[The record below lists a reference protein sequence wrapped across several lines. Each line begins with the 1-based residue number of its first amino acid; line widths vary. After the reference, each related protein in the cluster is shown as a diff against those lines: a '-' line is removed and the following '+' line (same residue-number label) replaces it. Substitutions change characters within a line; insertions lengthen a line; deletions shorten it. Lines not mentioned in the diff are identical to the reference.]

1 VLDVVLLCG
10 ILASAVALF
19 ATDRLRPD
27 LVAMLVLAALLVA
40 GFFRPTFPTPE
51 EALSGFSNPA
61 TVTVGAMFIVSA
73 GLVRTGAVN
82 VISRRIVRLGGHSPT
97 RVVFFLLLTTGLLS
111 AFINNT
117 AALAVFLPISLAIS
131 KEYGVNPSRVLIPLS
146 YVVMIGGVCTLIGTS
161 TNLLVSSISAAHGL
175 GEIRMFDLTRMG
187 AVFFGVGLLYIVL
200 GPYRLLPERAAT
212 SGLTPKY
219 QLANYLSGL
228 IVKDKSPLVGKTP
241 AESRLSERYDVTILQ
256 IMRGNENRWFGLR
269 DTPLQ
274 AGDRLL
280 VRGDANDI
288 LRMKEAGLVP
298 IGEVKF
304 AEKDLSSEQTAL
316 AEAILPPTSS
326 LIGTTL
332 KEVDF
337 RHKYGV
343 FALAIRKHG
352 RTIHRKLADIRLD
365 VGDSLLLQGR
375 RSSMD
380 GLFEDPDFLGLRELD
395 IPPERERRSLL
406 AVSIA
411 VLVVGL
417 AAAGV
422 MPILASSV
430 LGCLLMITSGCLTVK
445 EAYESVD
452 WMVIFLLV
460 GLIPLGMAME
470 KTGTARFFVSG
481 VLRLTESLGP
491 AGAVSCFYLITAA
504 LTNVMSNNAAAI
516 LLAPIG
522 IASARELGVNPW
534 PFLMAILFGASAAFA
549 TPVGYQTNLMV
560 FGPGAYRYRDFLR
573 AGIPMTVIFWALATV
588 LIPVL
593 WPLRPPGAS
602 P

>member
-1 VLDVVLLCG
+1 V
-10 ILASAVALF
+10 LF

-27 LVAMLVLAALLVA
+27 LVSMLLLAALVIA
-40 GFFRPTFPTPE
+40 GFFRPTFPSPE
-51 EALSGFSNPA
+51 EALSGLSNPA

-82 VISRRIVRLGGHSPT
+82 AISRRIVRLGGHSPG
-97 RVVFFLLLTTGLLS
+97 RVVFFLLLTAGLLS

-117 AALAVFLPISLAIS
+117 AALAVFLPVSLTIS
-131 KEYGVNPSRVLIPLS
+131 KEYGINPSRVLIPLS
-146 YVVMIGGVCTLIGTS
+146 YVVMIGGVCTVIGTS

-175 GEIRMFDLTRMG
+175 GEIGMFDLTRMG
-187 AVFFGVGLLYIVL
+187 AIFFGVGLLYVIL
-200 GPYRLLPERAAT
+200 FLYRFLPERATT

-228 IVKDKSPLVGKTP
+228 MVKEKSPLIGRTP

-256 IMRGNENRWFGLR
+256 IMRGNESRWFGLR

-298 IGEVKF
+298 VGEVKF
-304 AEKDLSSEQTAL
+304 AERDLSSEQTAL

-352 RTIHRKLADIRLD
+352 RTMHRKIAEIRLD

-395 IPPERERRSLL
+395 IPPVRGRRSAY

-411 VLVVGL
+411 VLVVAL
-417 AAAGV
+417 AAAEV

-430 LGCLLMITSGCLTVK
+430 LGCLAMIITGCLTVR
-445 EAYESVD
+445 EAYDSVD

-460 GLIPLGMAME
+460 GLIPLGMAMDE
-470 KTGTARFFVSG
+470 TGTARFFVGG
-481 VLRLTESLGP
+481 VLRLTEPLGP
-491 AGAVSCFYLITAA
+491 IGAISCFYLIATA
-504 LTNVMSNNAAAI
+504 LTSVMSNNAAAV

-522 IASARELGVNPW
+522 IASAEELGVSPW
-534 PFLMAILFGASAAFA
+534 PFIMTILFGCSAAFA
-549 TPVGYQTNLMV
+549 SPVGYQTNLMV

-573 AGIPMTVIFWALATV
+573 AGIPLTVIFWALVTLLVPA
-588 LIPVL
+588 L
-593 WPLRPPGAS
+593 WPLRPPATA